1 MESAIFIGT
10 PALFNVAMGALCIAG
25 AVVAEI
31 IPPLGVVPAAAGR
44 PTGSINS
51 VAARSAGA
59 VLDRTPGANGV
70 ADSAPVAN
78 GATPLSA
85 ANQAMRRR
93 LPPRRQP
100 LTPLLPAAL
109 NAIPAF
115 SPPRSTAS

>member
-31 IPPLGVVPAAAGR
+31 IPLLGVVPAAAGR
-44 PTGSINS
+44 PTGPVNS

-70 ADSAPVAN
+70 ADSAPAAN

-85 ANQAMRRR
+85 AKPGNEEKAHAA
-93 LPPRRQP
+93 PAAPNAP
-100 LTPLLPAAL
+100 PAAL

-115 SPPRSTAS
+115 SPPRSTAT